1 MCDANLIMG
10 PNLTGRHQIGQRLYE
25 QALDRTL
32 QRTGAIS
39 EVGPLDQQKFASPV
53 RQSDVETLLPR
64 STIDA
69 LLHQMKLDIND
80 PVQFLFAQG
89 FKDYDLVQSID
100 ELRRELPAG
109 RLHTDPRNP
118 ATELRVGGIVLQCWS
133 AEAQLRIDQGAHF
146 SRAEITRHEDHRG

>member
-25 QALDRTL
+25 QALDRAL

-39 EVGPLDQQKFASPV
+39 EIGPLGEQKSASTV
-53 RQSDVETLLPR
+53 RQIDIETLVPR
-64 STIDA
+64 GAIDA
-69 LLHQMKLDIND
+69 LPHQTELNIDD

-89 FKDYDLVQSID
+89 FKNYDLVQSID
-100 ELRRELPAG
+100 EFRRELPTG
-109 RLHTDPRNP
+109 RLHADPGNP
-118 ATELRVGGIVLQCWS
+118 AAELRAGGIVHGCWS